1 MNAVIGTA
9 RDVQI
14 IPLDPKRV
22 MVVSCDSAGGVG
34 SKPLD
39 RVRANPFVVGK
50 FTARVALMEI
60 LSTGAEPVCVASAL
74 AVEPKPT
81 GNQILLGIRAEMRH
95 ALLSP
100 ITPIVNST
108 EKNVEVKSTGVGV
121 MAVGI
126 AIRNRLRVGRCEAG
140 DEILVIG
147 LPHVG
152 GEVSRAERRGIIT
165 NSRDVRRL
173 LRTNMVHELVPAGS
187 RGVLHE
193 AHVLAADSQ
202 LFLKRERDL
211 KLNVMKSAGPA
222 TAIVSAC
229 KRGSLQ
235 RIAALT
241 HKPVTKIGYLVPDQN
256 HPYKKRNRSSRN
268 LLRMVKLQIQ

>member
-1 MNAVIGTA
+1 MNALIRTA

-14 IPLDPKRV
+14 IALDPKRV

-39 RVRANPFVVGK
+39 RVRVSPFAVGK

-81 GNQILLGIRAEMRH
+81 GNQILLGVRAEMRH
-95 ALLSP
+95 ALLRP
-100 ITPIVNST
+100 TVPIVNSS
-108 EKNVEVKSTGVGV
+108 EKNFEVKTTGVGV

-126 AIRNRLRVGRCEAG
+126 ALRKRLRVGRCEAG
-140 DEILVIG
+140 DDILAIG

-152 GEVSRAERRGIIT
+152 AEVLRGEQNGIIT
-165 NSRDVRRL
+165 NSRDVRRF
-173 LRTNMVHELVPAGS
+173 LRTNMVHELIPAGS
-187 RGVLHE
+187 RGILHE
-193 AHVLAADSQ
+193 AQVLAADSQ
-202 LFLKRERDL
+202 LSLKRERGL
-211 KLNVMKSAGPA
+211 KLDVMKSAGPA

-241 HKPVTKIGYLVPDQN
+241 RKPVTIIGQLVSNQS
-256 HPYKKRNRSSRN
+256 HPYKK
-268 LLRMVKLQIQ
+268 

>member
-1 MNAVIGTA
+1 LNPLIGTA

-39 RVRANPFVVGK
+39 RVRASPFVVGK

-60 LSTGAEPVCVASAL
+60 LSVGAEPVCIASAL

-81 GNQILLGIRAEMRH
+81 GNQILLGVRDEMRH
-95 ALLSP
+95 ALISP
-100 ITPIVNST
+100 NTPIVNST
-108 EKNVEVKSTGVGV
+108 EKNFEVKSTGVGV

-140 DEILVIG
+140 DEILAIG

-152 GEVSRAERRGIIT
+152 AEVLRAEKRGVIT
-165 NSRDVRRL
+165 NSRDIRTL
-173 LRTNMVHELVPAGS
+173 LRTNMVHELIPAGS

-193 AHVLAADSQ
+193 AQVLAADSQ
-202 LFLKRERDL
+202 LSLRRERGMKFD
-211 KLNVMKSAGPA
+211 VMKSAGPA
-222 TAIVSAC
+222 TALVSAC
-229 KRGSLQ
+229 MGGSLQ

-241 HKPVTKIGYLVPDQN
+241 HKYVTKIGYLVPDHN
-256 HPYKKRNRSSRN
+256 HSYKKRTKARHPTETS
-268 LLRMVKLQIQ
+268 

>member
-1 MNAVIGTA
+1 VIGTA

-39 RVRANPFVVGK
+39 RVRASPFVVGK
-50 FTARVALMEI
+50 LTARVALMET
-60 LSTGAEPVCVASAL
+60 LSTGAEPVCVAGAL

-81 GNQILLGIRAEMRH
+81 GKQILLGIRAEMRH

-100 ITPIVNST
+100 ITPIVNSS
-108 EKNVEVKSTGVGV
+108 EKNFEVKSTGVGV
-121 MAVGI
+121 MTVGI
-126 AIRNRLRVGRCEAG
+126 AIRKRLRVGRCEAG
-140 DEILVIG
+140 DEILAIG

-152 GEVSRAERRGIIT
+152 AEVLLAEQRGVIT

-173 LRTNMVHELVPAGS
+173 LQTNMVHELIPAGS
-187 RGVLHE
+187 RGILHE
-193 AHVLAADSQ
+193 AQVLAADSQ
-202 LFLKRERDL
+202 LSLERERGVKFD
-211 KLNVMKSAGPA
+211 VMKSAGPA

-229 KRGSLQ
+229 KRGSLR

-241 HKPVTKIGYLVPDQN
+241 RKPVTIIGHLVPNQN
-256 HPYKKRNRSSRN
+256 HSYKK
-268 LLRMVKLQIQ
+268 

>member
-1 MNAVIGTA
+1 LSAVIGTA

-14 IPLDPKRV
+14 IPLDPRRV
-22 MVVSCDSAGGVG
+22 MVVSCDSAGGIG

-39 RVRANPFVVGK
+39 RVRASPFVVGK

-74 AVEPKPT
+74 SVEPKPT
-81 GNQILLGIRAEMRH
+81 GNKILSGVRAEMRY
-95 ALLSP
+95 AQLNP
-100 ITPIVNST
+100 NTPIVNSA

-126 AIRNRLRVGRCEAG
+126 TIRKRLRVGRCEAS
-140 DEILVIG
+140 DEILAIG
-147 LPHVG
+147 LPQVG
-152 GEVSRAERRGIIT
+152 GEVLRADKKDVIT

-173 LRTNMVHELVPAGS
+173 MRSNLVHELIPAGS

-193 AHVLAADSQ
+193 AHVLASDSQ
-202 LFLKRERDL
+202 LLLKRERGL
-211 KLNVMKSAGPA
+211 KLDVRKSAGPA

-229 KRGSLQ
+229 RKNSLE
-235 RIAALT
+235 RIVALT
-241 HKPVTKIGYLVPDQN
+241 HKPVTKIGYLVPDQT
-256 HPYKKRNRSSRN
+256 HPY
-268 LLRMVKLQIQ
+268 